1 MKKSDGTTPV
11 YIILGAGGG
20 IGTAVCRKLSA
31 QGARLV
37 VAGRRLETLEPLVA
51 EVGAVSVM
59 LDASDAEQVDAC
71 FFKTLD
77 EFGVVN
83 GAVNCVGSLLLKSAD
98 RTSQAE
104 WDDTLATNLGSAFAT
119 ARAAAKTMTE
129 GGSVVLLSS
138 AAGEVGL
145 VNHDALAAAKA
156 GVVGLA
162 RSAAATYASRGLR
175 FNCVAPG
182 MVRTTLTKPMTEN
195 ELTLR
200 GAVAMHPLGRIGN
213 AEEIA
218 SAIAFFLSSDQ
229 SWVTGEVLCVDGGLA
244 RVRPRVRV

>member
-1 MKKSDGTTPV
+1 MNESDGLPPV
-11 YIILGAGGG
+11 YIVLGAGGG
-20 IGTAVCRKLSA
+20 IGTAACRKLAA

-37 VAGRRLETLEPLVA
+37 VAGRRPETLAPLA
-51 EVGAVSVM
+51 ADLGALSVE
-59 LDASDAEQVDAC
+59 LDASDVDQVAAC
-71 FFKTLD
+71 FSKTLD
-77 EFGVVN
+77 ELGAIH
-83 GAVNCVGSLLLKSAD
+83 GAVNCVGSLLLKPAD
-98 RTSQAE
+98 RTSQVE

-119 ARAAAKTMTE
+119 VRAAAKTMID

-182 MVRTTLTKPMTEN
+182 MVRTPLTRPMTEN
-195 ELTLR
+195 ELTLK
-200 GAVAMHPLGRIGN
+200 GAVAMHPLGRIGT